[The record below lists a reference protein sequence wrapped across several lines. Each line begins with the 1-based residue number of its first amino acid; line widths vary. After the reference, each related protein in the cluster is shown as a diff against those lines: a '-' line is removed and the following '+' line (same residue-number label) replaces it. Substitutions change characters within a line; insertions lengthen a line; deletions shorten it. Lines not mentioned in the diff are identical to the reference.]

1 MSVIHVDFTPAL
13 PTIEVHDDEEY
24 PSMLECREQ
33 HFLQH
38 TMAYEDS
45 HEALIAEAEAALRP
59 KLTIV
64 K

>member
-1 MSVIHVDFTPAL
+1 MTIIHVDFTPAL
-13 PTIEVHDDEEY
+13 PTIEVDEEEY

-45 HEALIAEAEAALRP
+45 HEALLAEAEAALRP